1 MTTLSEN
8 IKQRFDHEAA
18 KQTLREKYEA
28 KMIFASCG
36 GMWSADPTLITLL
49 TSIEDIDNPVI
60 LDLYGNPVSINR
72 IELLKET
79 KQRWQEQ
86 MNAWL
91 VELTE
96 ISQQR

>member
-36 GMWSADPTLITLL
+36 GMWRADPTLITLL
-49 TSIEDIDNPVI
+49 ASIEDIDNPVI
-60 LDLYGNPVSINR
+60 LDLYGNPVSVDR
-72 IELLKET
+72 VALLKET

-86 MNAWL
+86 LNAWL

>member
-1 MTTLSEN
+1 MTILSEN

-18 KQTLREKYEA
+18 KQTLKEKYEA

-36 GMWSADPTLITLL
+36 GMWRADPTLITLL

-72 IELLKET
+72 VDLLKET

-86 MNAWL
+86 LNAWL

>member
-1 MTTLSEN
+1 MTILSDN

-36 GMWSADPTLITLL
+36 GMWRADPTLITLL

>member
-18 KQTLREKYEA
+18 KQTLQEKYEA

-36 GMWSADPTLITLL
+36 GMWRADSTLITLL
-49 TSIEDIDNPVI
+49 ASIEDIDNPVI
-60 LDLYGNPVSINR
+60 LDLYGNPVSVDR
-72 IELLKET
+72 VALSKET

-86 MNAWL
+86 LNAWL

>member
-1 MTTLSEN
+1 MTILSDN

-18 KQTLREKYEA
+18 KQTLREKHEA
-28 KMIFASCG
+28 NLIFASCG
-36 GMWSADPTLITLL
+36 GMWRADPTLITVL
-49 TSIEDIDNPVI
+49 TSIEDIDNPVL
-60 LDLYGNPVSINR
+60 LDLYGNPTSVNR
-72 IELLKET
+72 VDLLNET

>member
-1 MTTLSEN
+1 MTILSDN

-18 KQTLREKYEA
+18 KQTLKEKHEA
-28 KMIFASCG
+28 KLIFASCG
-36 GMWSADPTLITLL
+36 GMWRADPTLITLL

-60 LDLYGNPVSINR
+60 LDLYGNPTSVNR
-72 IELLKET
+72 VDLLNET

>member
-1 MTTLSEN
+1 MTILSEN

-18 KQTLREKYEA
+18 KQTLKEKYEA

-36 GMWSADPTLITLL
+36 GMWRADPTLITLL

-72 IELLKET
+72 VDLLKET

>member
-1 MTTLSEN
+1 MTILSDK

-18 KQTLREKYEA
+18 KQTLKEKYEA
-28 KMIFASCG
+28 KLIFASCG
-36 GMWSADPTLITLL
+36 GMWRAGPTLITLL

-60 LDLYGNPVSINR
+60 LDLYGNPVSVNR
-72 IELLKET
+72 VDLLKES

-96 ISQQR
+96 VSQKR